1 MHTISGG
8 FFSKGRLAISKRDI
22 PQKRGREMES
32 EPTEMLFQ
40 TQLIVRHC

>member
-1 MHTISGG
+1 
-8 FFSKGRLAISKRDI
+8 
-22 PQKRGREMES
+22 MES